1 MQKVIIWTIKEIAE
15 KIKERIANRYDANII
30 VTGGTG
36 KGKSTLIYQFFEEFD
51 DFKIKDKLTYDR
63 TEMISLIRDY
73 KNSYCWAD
81 EMISAGFKRNF
92 FEREQI
98 SLISTLTQYRSNF
111 NVFVGAVPVF
121 WTLDK
126 ELLKLFCLHIHVIS
140 RGVAVVHLPMQS
152 RMFQDDPWDVKTN
165 QKLEAQ
171 WSKKTQ
177 KNPNYKPPLNKY
189 TTFYGYIFFGPLS
202 EHKEQYYEK
211 LKEER
216 RAKANGVEK
225 EEVKE
230 DFFKKVL
237 ASIKEKKLDEQ
248 GLLQLCIFNDKK
260 LSSVK
265 TRLRQILQDEGSKE
279 TLGDLLGNSGKKDSL
294 PLLHNNHRPPSQQI
308 TTDDL

>member
-1 MQKVIIWTIKEIAE
+1 MQKVIIWTIKEIAD
-15 KIKERIANRYDANII
+15 KIKERIANKYDANII
-30 VTGGTG
+30 ITGGTG

-63 TEMISLIRDY
+63 TEMINLIKNY

-98 SLISTLTQYRSNF
+98 TLISTLTQYRSNF
-111 NVFVGAVPVF
+111 NIFVGAVPVF

-140 RGVAVVHLPMQS
+140 RGVAVVHLPMES

-165 QKLEAQ
+165 QHLEAQ
-171 WSKKTQ
+171 WSKRKQ

-189 TTFYGYIFFGPLS
+189 TTFYGYIFFGALS
-202 EHKEQYYEK
+202 DHKEEYYNR
-211 LKEER
+211 LKEEK
-216 RAKANGVEK
+216 RAKADGFKK

-230 DFFKKVL
+230 DFYKKVL
-237 ASIKEKKLDEQ
+237 TLIKEKKLDDS
-248 GLLQLCIFNDKK
+248 GLLQLCTFNDKK

-265 TRLRQILQDEGSKE
+265 TRLRQMLQDEGSKE
-279 TLGDLLGNSGKKDSL
+279 TLGDLMNNSGKKDSTNS
-294 PLLHNNHRPPSQQI
+294 LHNNHRPEPNLI
-308 TTDDL
+308 PTNDL